1 MRRTP
6 RIPTV
11 ASVASVA
18 ALALVCG
25 LPLATATPSLPGSP
39 ARVHRITAPA
49 APLDDEEPCPGG
61 EAKPCSASPEE
72 RGSVDRDRD
81 AAKQESAAAKQDI
94 GAAKQAAHKCPAE
107 STSCMTDL
115 IGGGATQETD
125 MAQARGELGTMRP
138 EPSGNAASA
147 LSGTCASFAADLPA
161 GLSQST
167 ELTSLCGEMNR

>member
-1 MRRTP
+1 MRTILP
-6 RIPTV
+6 RLPI
-11 ASVASVA
+11 AASVA
-18 ALALVCG
+18 ALALLCG
-25 LPLATATPSLPGSP
+25 PPPAAATPSLPGSP
-39 ARVHRITAPA
+39 AQVHRIAAPA

-72 RGSVDRDRD
+72 RGSVDKDRD
-81 AAKQESAAAKQDI
+81 AAKQENAAAKQDI
-94 GAAKQAAHKCPAE
+94 GAAKQAAQKCPAE
-107 STSCMTDL
+107 SKSCMTDL

-167 ELTSLCGEMNR
+167 ELTTLCGEMNR